1 MAKKS
6 RRSVK
11 RHRLL
16 IYHEIGQRM
25 RVTPLLIVVFTFLLL
40 GIGWLADREILAG
53 EATGIAQRLWDGRV
67 LLYVMI
73 GASALLYL
81 LAIYISRTSYVEAR
95 PKTLRIKA
103 GLVPVDVSYARIRQI
118 RLVQLGVQYPE
129 KKLKSRDLAL
139 VDHLLG
145 NTCTAVDLRS
155 LPWPFTPGLLKRL
168 WSKFMFTADG
178 GSLMFV
184 VADSMVLNQQIDS
197 KISDRQARVN
207 KTDQYLDPIARAAKE
222 QASSKGKRK

>member
-6 RRSVK
+6 RRTVK

-25 RVTPLLIVVFTFLLL
+25 RVTPLLIVAFTFVLL
-40 GIGWLADREILAG
+40 GLGWLADHNIVGSGGSGLG
-53 EATGIAQRLWDGRV
+53 QRLWDGRI

-81 LAIYISRTSYVEAR
+81 FAIYISRASYVEAR

-103 GLVPVDVSYARIRQI
+103 GVVPVDLSYARIRQI
-118 RLVQLGVQYPE
+118 RLVQLGMQYPE
-129 KKLKSRDLAL
+129 KNLKNRDRAL
-139 VDHLLG
+139 VDPFLG
-145 NTCTAVDLRS
+145 NTCTAIDLRS
-155 LPWPFTPGLLKRL
+155 LPWPFNHALLKRM
-168 WSKFMFTADG
+168 WNKFMFTADG

-184 VADSMVLNQQIDS
+184 VPDSMVLNQQIDG
-197 KISDRQARVN
+197 KISDRQARIS
-207 KTDQYLDPIARAAKE
+207 KKDRYLDPIARAAEK
-222 QASSKGKRK
+222 QASSQGKRR

>member
-6 RRSVK
+6 RRNVK

-25 RVTPLLIVVFTFLLL
+25 RVTPLLIVAFTFVLL
-40 GIGWLADREILAG
+40 GIGWLADHEVIG
-53 EATGIAQRLWDGRV
+53 GVSGGFAQRLWDSRN

-73 GASALLYL
+73 GASVLLYL
-81 LAIYISRTSYVEAR
+81 FAIYISRTSYVEAR

-103 GLVPVDVSYARIRQI
+103 GLVPVDVSYARVRQI

-129 KKLKSRDLAL
+129 KKLKHREVAL
-139 VDHLLG
+139 LDPFMG
-145 NTCTAVDLRS
+145 NTCTAVDLRA
-155 LPWPFTPGLLKRL
+155 LPWPFSPALLKRL
-168 WSKFMFTADG
+168 WNKFMFTADG

-184 VADSMVLNQQIDS
+184 VADAMVLNQQIDG
-197 KISDRQARVN
+197 KISDRQARI
-207 KTDQYLDPIARAAKE
+207 KKKDRYLDPIARAAE
-222 QASSKGKRK
+222 QQAAKGTRK